1 MICAITRGQWFNDGN
16 KRTALM
22 AANHVLINAGIG
34 VFAISPSLKRDFTN
48 RLLRYYESDDPAPLC
63 AWLRDYAIGRLPG
76 GLTSAESR
84 RLETER
90 IKSGRRPV
98 VDGHVEKHDWT
109 TGHESDIGM
118 RATAPITCRAAGS
131 RIGMAQGSA
140 IDGPRPTDIGANA
153 SSPISD
159 RKRKGPG
166 PSGPWT
172 IWSMTSN
179 PWNKAKGS
187 IDPNEPNRYRH
198 ADHVP
203 IYRSRTEMVPY
214 GPLITGRVHEA

>member
-1 MICAITRGQWFNDGN
+1 MPLAGCREGSPPRSRGDLKPNGSSRGD
-16 KRTALM
+16 L
-22 AANHVLINAGIG
+22 
-34 VFAISPSLKRDFTN
+34 PSDS
-48 RLLRYYESDDPAPLC
+48 RY
-63 AWLRDYAIGRLPG
+63 RIRLPSRKTRTM
-76 GLTSAESR
+76 TSGHRWACR
-84 RLETER
+84 ET
-90 IKSGRRPV
+90 
-98 VDGHVEKHDWT
+98 HDWT

-214 GPLITGRVHEA
+214 GPLITGRVHKA

>member
-1 MICAITRGQWFNDGN
+1 
-16 KRTALM
+16 
-22 AANHVLINAGIG
+22 
-34 VFAISPSLKRDFTN
+34 
-48 RLLRYYESDDPAPLC
+48 
-63 AWLRDYAIGRLPG
+63 
-76 GLTSAESR
+76 
-84 RLETER
+84 
-90 IKSGRRPV
+90 
-98 VDGHVEKHDWT
+98 
-109 TGHESDIGM
+109 M
-118 RATAPITCRAAGS
+118 RATGPITCRAAGS

-166 PSGPWT
+166 PWT
-172 IWSMTSN
+172 IWSITSN

-214 GPLITGRVHEA
+214 GPLITGRVIRLERQTTSRYRSRGMTFDIGSSPRQTDRPELSRRILTRMVQTARRESRADIESSFRTSHPGPGSSGS